1 MFIITGLVHEAA
13 PPRFRG
19 CLQLASDED
28 LAEEYATEI
37 SLESSETFHFHFWKL
52 TEFLESPLNRK
63 TSSVSRSE

>member
-19 CLQLASDED
+19 RLQLASDED

-37 SLESSETFHFHFWKL
+37 SLSSLVTRFTFIFGSSQSSW
-52 TEFLESPLNRK
+52 SPR
-63 TSSVSRSE
+63 